1 MSLIIEY
8 TFIIYKQ
15 KNKIYEF
22 IISLF
27 NFFSNKIF
35 SLVSQLTFNYKSKIY
50 NIRNNK
56 YEQQKTNHLCRH
68 GWCPS

>member
-35 SLVSQLTFNYKSKIY
+35 SLVSQLTFNYKSKYI
-50 NIRNNK
+50 
-56 YEQQKTNHLCRH
+56 T
-68 GWCPS
+68 

>member
-1 MSLIIEY
+1 MANHKIKKIMSLIIEY
-8 TFIIYKQ
+8 TFITYKQ

-35 SLVSQLTFNYKSKIY
+35 SLVSQLTFNYKSKYI
-50 NIRNNK
+50 
-56 YEQQKTNHLCRH
+56 T
-68 GWCPS
+68 